1 MNSQGFAALYLIG
14 LILFASLG
22 IGTFVNLN
30 KNNIPIFNQNTNT
43 DTNQPSAKPIIA
55 SQSASST
62 VTVSPAPSQS
72 SNVTNLPKV
81 TNKVTASSPTSSP
94 VNQSKTITVSGF
106 AYEDRTSDGLFNSD
120 DPKLPNMQLLIYD
133 SATNEWINSIYTG
146 QDGGFTVTNTV
157 TGNLVI
163 NPGCNENFC
172 PKDGAKTYSSSA
184 SNQQFAFRSG
194 SAPTSNNNGIIEG
207 DLIIEGSR
215 QYKFYLL
222 DKDNNYYSAVEWT
235 GGHFKVQNL
244 PNDRTYIVRI
254 SYGDNS
260 PDNTEVSLSPSSP
273 EKRTLQIHVR

>member
-1 MNSQGFAALYLIG
+1 MVSKGFAALYLLG
-14 LILFASLG
+14 LILFLSLG
-22 IGTFVNLN
+22 AGTLVTLN
-30 KNNIPIFNQNTNT
+30 KNKVPNFLQKEATAPTPTTQLPAVYN
-43 DTNQPSAKPIIA
+43 
-55 SQSASST
+55 SASAAAASKA
-62 VTVSPAPSQS
+62 VAPISPQAP
-72 SNVTNLPKV
+72 KI
-81 TNKVTASSPTSSP
+81 TNKPTAPPPTP
-94 VNQSKTITVSGF
+94 VPQQKTITVAGF
-106 AYEDRTSDGLFNSD
+106 AYEDRTNDGLFNSD
-120 DPKLPNMQLLIYD
+120 DPKLPYMQFLIYD
-133 SATNEWINSIYTG
+133 SAINEWISTTYSE
-146 QDGGFTVTNTV
+146 QDGSFTTTV
-157 TGNLVI
+157 KVWGNLVLK
-163 NPGCNENFC
+163 PGCNMNFC
-172 PKDGAKTYSSSA
+172 PKDGAKTYSSSE